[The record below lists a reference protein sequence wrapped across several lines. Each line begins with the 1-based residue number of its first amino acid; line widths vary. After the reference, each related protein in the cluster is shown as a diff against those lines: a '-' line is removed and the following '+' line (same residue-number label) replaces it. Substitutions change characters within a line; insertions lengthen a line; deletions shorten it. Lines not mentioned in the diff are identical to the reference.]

1 MIEVVV
7 KLVLENN
14 IICLN
19 LFILDF
25 VLFFDDCFSFIFVSI
40 EDVRCVIL
48 FLLLNRDLG
57 FDKIKVRVFIR
68 MFYK

>member
-48 FLLLNRDLG
+48 FLLLNRVLG
-57 FDKIKVRVFIR
+57 FDKIKVRVF
-68 MFYK
+68 KDVL